1 MNLYVGT
8 QAVPF
13 TAAASQRGQRPLD
26 GYLLC
31 TAAVLVGLGLVMV
44 ASATVT
50 HGARDFSEPLHFFWR
65 QLGHTGLGVLLGF
78 VVLQVELESWQRTSG
93 VLLLIGIVLLALV
106 LIPGIGREINGSMR
120 WLAVGPLRMQ
130 PSELVKLLMPIY
142 LAGYMVRRSNE
153 VQNTLWGFAK
163 PLVVLGLIAV
173 LFLMEPDYGATV
185 VLFATILGM
194 LFLGGVPLPIFSV
207 WVAAIGGLMMVIVVA
222 APYRVERLTTFMD
235 PWADPFDS
243 GFQLTQALIAIG
255 RGEWFGVGLGES
267 VQKLFYLPE
276 AHTDFLFAVLGEEL
290 GFAGMA
296 FVITAFSVLV
306 WRCFVIARRAER
318 RGQPF
323 AVYLCY
329 GLGLAFGLQAFINIG
344 VNMGLLPTKG
354 LVLPL
359 MSYGGSSLVMNCI
372 AVAFILRAD
381 YEAGRTSDER

>member
-1 MNLYVGT
+1 MSSYPGA
-8 QAVPF
+8 QAVSLN
-13 TAAASQRGQRPLD
+13 ALSAQRRQRPLD
-26 GYLLC
+26 GYLLGIA
-31 TAAVLVGLGLVMV
+31 TVLLGLGLVMV

-65 QLGHTGLGVLLGF
+65 QLGHAGIGLLCGF
-78 VVLQVELESWQRTSG
+78 VVLQVKLESWQRGSG
-93 VLLLIGIVLLALV
+93 YLLLVGIVLLALV

-120 WLAVGPLRMQ
+120 WLVLGPIRIQ
-130 PSELVKLLMPIY
+130 PSEPVKLLMPIY
-142 LAGYMVRRSNE
+142 LAGYMVRRSTE
-153 VQNTLWGFAK
+153 VQTTLWGFVK
-163 PLVVLGLIAV
+163 PLVVLALIAV

-194 LFLGGVPLPIFSV
+194 LFLGGVPLPIFSI
-207 WVAAIGGLMMVIVVA
+207 WVAAISGVMVAIVVA
-222 APYRVERLTTFMD
+222 APYRVERLTTFMN

-290 GFAGMA
+290 GFVGMA
-296 FVITAFSVLV
+296 FVIIAFSALV
-306 WRCFVIARRAER
+306 WRCFVIAHRAER
-318 RGQPF
+318 RGQSF
-323 AVYLCY
+323 AAYLCY

-372 AVAFILRAD
+372 AVAFILRAGH
-381 YEAGRTSDER
+381 EAGRTDDER

>member
-1 MNLYVGT
+1 MSLYAGT
-8 QAVPF
+8 QAVSLDAVS
-13 TAAASQRGQRPLD
+13 TQRGQRPPD
-26 GYLLC
+26 GYLLGIA
-31 TAAVLVGLGLVMV
+31 TVLVGLGLVMV

-50 HGARDFSEPLHFFWR
+50 HGGRDFSEPLHFFWR
-65 QLGHTGLGVLLGF
+65 QLGHAGLGALFGF
-78 VVLQVELESWQRTSG
+78 IVLQVELESWQRVSG
-93 VLLLIGIVLLALV
+93 ILLLIGIVLLALV
-106 LIPGIGREINGSMR
+106 LIPGIGREVNGSMR

-130 PSELVKLLMPIY
+130 PSEPVKLLMPIY
-142 LAGYMVRRSNE
+142 LAGYLVRRSAE
-153 VQNTLWGFAK
+153 VQTTLWGFAK

-194 LFLGGVPLPIFSV
+194 LFLGGVPLASFSL
-207 WVAAIGGLMMVIVVA
+207 WVAFIGTAMAAIVIA
-222 APYRVERLTTFMD
+222 APYRVERLTTFMN

-255 RGEWFGVGLGES
+255 RGEWFGVGLGDS

-296 FVITAFSVLV
+296 FVIIAFSALV
-306 WRCFVIARRAER
+306 WRCFVIARRAEH
-318 RGQPF
+318 RGQSF
-323 AVYLCY
+323 AAYLCY

-381 YEAGRTSDER
+381 YEAGRTDGEH